1 MPKKLKQH
9 LINFLNVT
17 GVYVAVVAGMA
28 IYKILMGLIGNTD
41 GLQKTEQIAGVIY
54 FLIFVWFCWRFYT
67 GVIRDGDFLD

>member
-17 GVYVAVVAGMA
+17 GVYVAVVAGTS

-41 GLQKTEQIAGVIY
+41 GLQKLEQIAGLIY
-54 FLIFVWFCWRFYT
+54 FLIGVWFCWRFYT